1 MSYMKKVTLIGDCI
15 RRDYQPIVRDELVD
29 VADVWGPKETIKTTR
44 DVLAHLDEWVLGPR
58 LDIFH
63 FNCGLH
69 EIRRFRPGDPQT
81 VPLPEFSRNL
91 EEIFRRIRENTETAI
106 TWAQTTPIFHER
118 RDKINTYGRLE
129 ADVVEY
135 NASASEVA
143 GRYGVRIVDLHR
155 LIHEGGMERYMARN
169 GLHFTSEGY
178 VILGKAVAQAIRR
191 ELQVS
196 DRSPAAIS
204 YTN

>member
-1 MSYMKKVTLIGDCI
+1 MKKVTLIGDCI

-29 VADVWGPKETIKTTR
+29 VAEVWGPKETIKTTR

-58 LDIFH
+58 PDLFH

-81 VPLPEFSRNL
+81 VPLPEFRRNL
-91 EEIFRRIRENTETAI
+91 DEIFRRIRENTETAI
-106 TWAQTTPIFHER
+106 TWGHTTPIFHER

-129 ADVVEY
+129 ADVLEY
-135 NASASEVA
+135 NASASDVA

-169 GLHFTSEGY
+169 GLHFTPEGY
-178 VILGKAVAQAIRR
+178 VMLGRAVAQAIRQ
-191 ELQVS
+191 ELQAS
-196 DRSPAAIS
+196 EHTPAEIA
-204 YTN
+204 YTR

>member
-1 MSYMKKVTLIGDCI
+1 MKKVTLIGDCI
-15 RRDYQPIVRDELVD
+15 RRDYQPMVCDELAD

-58 LDIFH
+58 PDLFH

-81 VPLPEFSRNL
+81 VPLPEFRRNL
-91 EEIFRRIRENTETAI
+91 HEIFRRIRDNTETAI
-106 TWAQTTPIFHER
+106 TWAHTTPIFHER

-129 ADVVEY
+129 TDVLEY
-135 NASASEVA
+135 NAAASEVA
-143 GRYGVRIVDLHR
+143 GKYGVRIVDLHR

-169 GLHFTSEGY
+169 GLHLTSEGY
-178 VILGKAVAQAIRR
+178 VILGKAVARAIRR

-196 DRSPAAIS
+196 DRSPAEIS